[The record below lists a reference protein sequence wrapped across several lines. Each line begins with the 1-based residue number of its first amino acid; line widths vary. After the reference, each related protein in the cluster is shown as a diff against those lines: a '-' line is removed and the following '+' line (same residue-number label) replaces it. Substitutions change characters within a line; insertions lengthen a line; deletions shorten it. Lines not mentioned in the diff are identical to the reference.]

1 MGFEVSAVRITKKFK
16 NSVALDG
23 ASISAKNGISV
34 IIGPNG
40 AGKSTATTTTQ
51 VSFPSRP
58 HRTTTNRAPILPI
71 SR

>member
-40 AGKSTATTTTQ
+40 AGRYAAE
-51 VSFPSRP
+51 V
-58 HRTTTNRAPILPI
+58 HGRTVPPESGTVRDSVRIPI
-71 SR
+71 RTMK